1 MDPMS
6 AEPPTISYRSG
17 AEPRVEDGRV
27 SERLFPEEEPKK
39 GGLRSKAQ
47 VLSPY
52 LQVAGRILS
61 GLTWVVLGV
70 VLLFWAVIGAV
81 FWIPLMVR
89 AMLRFSIS
97 LIEAMF
103 EGQRP
108 VEAGR
113 ILRNAVGFYRRGFVV
128 AIEVVTREDLK
139 EERHPRVQPK
149 QDRLL
154 LEVVWAI
161 VVWYFLFLWFGWI
174 QTSPLDMWHWFVG
187 QPWGEAWRGLLDLV
201 GL

>member
-1 MDPMS
+1 MS
-6 AEPPTISYRSG
+6 SEPPVLSYSSD
-17 AEPRVEDGRV
+17 AEPRVEDRGTARD
-27 SERLFPEEEPKK
+27 LFA
-39 GGLRSKAQ
+39 GGPRIAHLRSRAD
-47 VLSPY
+47 VISPY
-52 LQVAGRILS
+52 LRVAGRILS

-70 VLLFWAVIGAV
+70 VLFFWAVIGAV

-89 AMLRFSIS
+89 ALLRFSIS

-108 VEAGR
+108 VESGR
-113 ILRNAVGFYRRGFVV
+113 ILRNAVSFYRRGFVV
-128 AIEVVTREDLK
+128 AIEAVTREDLE
-139 EERHPRVQPK
+139 EERGPRVRPK

-174 QTSPLDMWHWFVG
+174 QTSPVDMWHWFVSR
-187 QPWGEAWRGLLDLV
+187 PWGEAWRGLLDLLGV
-201 GL
+201 